1 MSDTETYTYQ
11 SPTYREM
18 HRGRG
23 VDWRDFRGSHYR
35 EYRRLWDET
44 AATRSAPEFPLHVDI
59 ETTNACNLECPM
71 CPRTHLVKTKNQRW
85 SPKGR
90 IGLMDRGLYRRLID
104 QAAVGGAYS
113 VKLNFLGEPLLHPE
127 VIDQVAYAAGRGLW
141 VMINT
146 NAVRLSEDM
155 SRGLL
160 DAGLSDIF
168 FSFDSPY
175 KDVYERI
182 RVGASFDR
190 VVRNIQRF
198 MELKYKLGRP
208 DVQTRVSMISYW
220 DGKGTGEGE
229 REAYLAL
236 FDDLGVDEIGFAV
249 YSDPALDYSGL
260 MPEPLAGFCCD
271 DLFRRVFVL
280 WDGAAQVCCGE
291 WERRLQVGDASKE
304 DLAGIWTSPAFVRIR
319 DLHATGFYDRIEAC
333 RRCSV
338 PYLIARDRPER
349 AENGGQT

>member
-1 MSDTETYTYQ
+1 MADTETYTYQ

-23 VDWRDFRGSHYR
+23 VDWRDLRGPLYH

-44 AATRSAPEFPLHVDI
+44 AATRMAPEFPLHVDI
-59 ETTNACNLECPM
+59 ETTNACNLQCPM

-85 SPKGR
+85 SPGGK
-90 IGLMDRGLYRRLID
+90 IGLMDQELYRGLID
-104 QAAVGGAYS
+104 QAVAGGAFS
-113 VKLNFLGEPLLHPE
+113 VKLNFLGEPLIHPE
-127 VIDQVAYAAGRGLW
+127 VIDQVAYAADRGLW
-141 VMINT
+141 VMMNT
-146 NAVRLSEDM
+146 NAVRLDEDM
-155 SRGLL
+155 SRRLL
-160 DAGLSDIF
+160 EAGLSDIF

-198 MELKYKLGRP
+198 MELKVETGRHE
-208 DVQTRVSMISYW
+208 VQTRVSMISYW
-220 DGKGTGEGE
+220 DGKGTGPDE

-236 FDDLGVDEIGFAV
+236 FDELGVDEIGFAV
-249 YSDPALDYSGL
+249 YSDPALDYSKL
-260 MPEPLAGFCCD
+260 MPEPLDGFCCD

-280 WDGAAQVCCGE
+280 WDGEAQVCCGE
-291 WERRLQVGDASKE
+291 WERRLRVGDARKNS
-304 DLAGIWTSPAFVRIR
+304 LAEIWEAPAYRRIR
-319 DLHATGFYDRIEAC
+319 DLHAEGRYHELQVC

-338 PYLIARDRPER
+338 PYLIARDQEQKP
-349 AENGGQT
+349 AAGGDS